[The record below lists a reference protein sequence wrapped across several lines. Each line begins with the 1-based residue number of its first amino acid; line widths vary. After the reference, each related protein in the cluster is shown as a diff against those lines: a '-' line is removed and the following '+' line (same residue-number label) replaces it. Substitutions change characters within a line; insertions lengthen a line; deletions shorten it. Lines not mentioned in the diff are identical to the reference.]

1 MKNQLINNINHQI
14 EILTAYRDGKVIEY
28 RMKHGTDW
36 LGEAN
41 IAENLNENACFN
53 FEFMEYRIKPKKI

>member
-28 RMKHGTDW
+28 KTKSGPKW
-36 LGEAN
+36 LGESN
-41 IAENLNENACFN
+41 IKENTNENAHFN
-53 FEFMEYRIKPKKI
+53 FEFMEYRIKP